1 MNEWRACVRAY
12 DRYERAAELAKQR
25 DLLAAWERDGHLR
38 NMQKLKELGPVA
50 LREYVADVMAA
61 PASEGSFSSSSA
73 RTSAAATTAAAATTT
88 GSVGGGAMSGRSG
101 GAVGFDPRGL

>member
-1 MNEWRACVRAY
+1 MACVRTTY

-50 LREYVADVMAA
+50 LREYVSDVM
-61 PASEGSFSSSSA
+61 ASEGSFSSSSA